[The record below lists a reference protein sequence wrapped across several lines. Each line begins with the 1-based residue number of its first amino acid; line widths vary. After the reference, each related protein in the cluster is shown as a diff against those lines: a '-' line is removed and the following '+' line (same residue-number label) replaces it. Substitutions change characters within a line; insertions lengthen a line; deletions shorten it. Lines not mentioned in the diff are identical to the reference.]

1 MNLMQ
6 KKLAK
11 HVLKIKRSFLNYEFL
26 NIDIP
31 VIIYKILNNFHLS
44 IKMLIIQNFYKEIII
59 LVNIVVSV
67 LQVRS
72 MVNLRSTVHV

>member
-1 MNLMQ
+1 MQ

-11 HVLKIKRSFLNYEFL
+11 HALKIKRSFLNYEFL

-59 LVNIVVSV
+59 LVNSVVSV